1 MSPSSPLRFRWK
13 DGRIDDGQQPLP
25 TSCQTSRKSSV
36 PTPSHPYLLC
46 PPSQWPPRYTKPPWK
61 LLERTPSFQT
71 HFCSTRQSPTHCPGP
86 LKPGAKDPPAG
97 APGSLGHRPP
107 LVGGVETWRRRRDRD
122 TSTEAGRGRGPLLLR
137 SSGLELREGQR
148 TIFSTTV
155 LGVSARPCHL
165 RVAGAPEGPLRG
177 GAGQLPGPR
186 LPERQS

>member
-1 MSPSSPLRFRWK
+1 MTDSSPFLLPVKLPERAACPHLHTPTCSVPPASGHLDILNLHGNFWK
-13 DGRIDDGQQPLP
+13 GHLLSRP
-25 TSCQTSRKSSV
+25 TSAPLAKV
-36 PTPSHPYLLC
+36 PTP
-46 PPSQWPPRYTKPPWK
+46 
-61 LLERTPSFQT
+61 
-71 HFCSTRQSPTHCPGP
+71 CPGP